1 MNILY
6 YIAPLILVVFSNTMY
21 HLISK
26 NTPATVNPFAALV
39 ATYGSALVGSIILLL
54 ITKKTSIYEEMSNLK
69 IANYIMG
76 LIIIGVEGGYMLM
89 YKNGWEI
96 SKGSLIANIFI
107 AIILIFMGA
116 VFFQEELHFT
126 KMIGIAVCLIGIALV
141 NVG

>member
-6 YIAPLILVVFSNTMY
+6 YIAPLILVILSNTMY

-26 NTPATVNPFAALV
+26 STPTTVNPFAALV
-39 ATYGSALVGSIILLL
+39 ATYGTALIGSMIVLL

-89 YKNGWEI
+89 YKNGWEV

-107 AIILIFMGA
+107 AIILIFIGA
-116 VFFQEELHFT
+116 LFFQEKLNFT
-126 KMIGIAVCLIGIALV
+126 KIIGMIICLIGITLV
-141 NVG
+141 NIG

>member
-1 MNILY
+1 MNIFY
-6 YIAPLILVVFSNTMY
+6 YIAPLILVIFSNTMY

-26 NTPATVNPFAALV
+26 DTPTTVNPFAALV
-39 ATYGSALVGSIILLL
+39 ATYGSALIGSIILLL

-89 YKNGWEI
+89 YKNGWEV

-107 AIILIFMGA
+107 AIILIFMGT
-116 VFFQEELHFT
+116 VFFQEKLNLT
-126 KMIGIAVCLIGIALV
+126 KMIGMAICLIGIALV
-141 NVG
+141 NIG

>member
-116 VFFQEELHFT
+116 VFFKKSCILQ
-126 KMIGIAVCLIGIALV
+126 K
-141 NVG
+141 